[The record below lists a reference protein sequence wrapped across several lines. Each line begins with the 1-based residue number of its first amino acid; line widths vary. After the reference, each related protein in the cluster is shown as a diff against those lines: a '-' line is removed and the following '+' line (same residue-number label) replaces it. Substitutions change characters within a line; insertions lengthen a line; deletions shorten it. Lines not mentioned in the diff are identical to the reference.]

1 MRALPNSSEGFLG
14 AAITALGSEGFAP
27 ALYAWLHRC
36 IEIDNTTMLAYFQ
49 TRRPEILFCQAR
61 LPMVHEKIE
70 TDYISGA
77 YLIDPFHEL
86 HVARVEPGLY
96 RLRDFA
102 PDQFQRNEYYASYY
116 RRTTLIDE
124 IAYVAYP
131 AEGVSVHI
139 CLGRDASSGR
149 IFSPRDMEIAQRL
162 SAIAC
167 ALVAKHWA
175 GLSSSG
181 DYTDAALVSRMQE
194 RLAERHRISLSQR
207 QSEVALLILRGHS
220 SVSIGL
226 RLEISPQTVK
236 VFRKQLYR
244 KCAISSQAELFSLV
258 MPLLAD

>member
-1 MRALPNSSEGFLG
+1 MRPLPNSAESHLG
-14 AAITALGSEGFAP
+14 AAIAALGSDEFAP
-27 ALYAWLHRC
+27 ALYAWLYRSF
-36 IEIDNTTMLAYFQ
+36 EIDNTTMLAYFQ
-49 TRRPEILFCQAR
+49 TRRPQILFCQAR
-61 LPMVHEKIE
+61 VPAVHDRIE
-70 TDYISGA
+70 SDYISGS
-77 YLIDPFHEL
+77 YLLDPYHEL

-116 RRTTLIDE
+116 RQTTLIDE

-149 IFSPRDMEIAQRL
+149 IFSPRDLDVAHRL
-162 SAIAC
+162 SSIAC
-167 ALVAKHWA
+167 GLATKHWA

-181 DYTDAALVSRMQE
+181 DYTDAALVRRVQD
-194 RLAERHRISLSQR
+194 RLADRHGIALSQR

-258 MPLLAD
+258 MPLLSD